1 MRDGNRNSR
10 LAVEAQM
17 REIARAAADSAIDS
31 YLAGVSLVLDGMM
44 SRARIR
50 AELFEGS
57 APGAA
62 RGFRED
68 ANRFGQILKV
78 VGEVRERRSRRGRLD
93 LLESFASEGECREG
107 EPLGALTDGCDDA
120 PDVEFSP
127 ALPQPSARCGC
138 GDHYRFLRGLGDL
151 R

>member
-1 MRDGNRNSR
+1 MRVGEKNSR
-10 LAVEAQM
+10 LAVEVQM
-17 REIARAAADSAIDS
+17 REIARAAANSAIDS
-31 YLAGVSLVLDGMM
+31 YLAGVSLVLEEMA

-62 RGFRED
+62 RSFRED

-78 VGEVRERRSRRGRLD
+78 VGEVRERRSRRAHFD
-93 LLESFASEGECREG
+93 LLESCASEGDFREG
-107 EPLGALTDGCDDA
+107 EPLGADGCDDA
-120 PDVEFSP
+120 PDVDSSP